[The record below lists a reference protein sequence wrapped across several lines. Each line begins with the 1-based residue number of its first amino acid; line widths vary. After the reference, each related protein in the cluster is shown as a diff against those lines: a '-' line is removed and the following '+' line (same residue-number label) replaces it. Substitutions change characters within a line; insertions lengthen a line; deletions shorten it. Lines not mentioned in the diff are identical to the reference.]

1 MLLFPKSEESRH
13 SAGTVM
19 KPDVKTEAST
29 PSFPQLH
36 LLSLVID
43 RPKRGNY
50 YDFVSTLVYYSH
62 NSSLLHLTYSL
73 WLNYC
78 VFFRNP
84 SNLAIV
90 GGLIPCLSK
99 A

>member
-1 MLLFPKSEESRH
+1 
-13 SAGTVM
+13 M
-19 KPDVKTEAST
+19 KPDMETEAST
-29 PSFPQLH
+29 PSFPHLH
-36 LLSLVID
+36 LLSLVTD

-50 YDFVSTLVYYSH
+50 DDFFSAVVYYSH
-62 NSSLLHLTYSL
+62 KSSLLHPTYSL

-78 VFFRNP
+78 IFFRNP

-90 GGLIPCLSK
+90 GGIILCLSK

>member
-1 MLLFPKSEESRH
+1 
-13 SAGTVM
+13 M
-19 KPDVKTEAST
+19 KPDMETEAST
-29 PSFPQLH
+29 PSFPCLH
-36 LLSLVID
+36 LLSLVMD

-50 YDFVSTLVYYSH
+50 NDFVSTLVYYSH
-62 NSSLLHLTYSL
+62 NSSLLHPAYSL

-84 SNLAIV
+84 SNLGIV
-90 GGLIPCLSK
+90 GGLILCLSE